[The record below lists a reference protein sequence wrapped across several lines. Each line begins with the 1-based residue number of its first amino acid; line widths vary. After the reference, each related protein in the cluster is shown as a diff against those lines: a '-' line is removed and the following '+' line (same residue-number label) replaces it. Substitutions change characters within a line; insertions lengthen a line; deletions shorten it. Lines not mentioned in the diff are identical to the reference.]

1 MRGTSR
7 LIAGLFA
14 MQVMITGFCM
24 ISAEAHTMPQSSMHN
39 SAMQSQDMGSHC
51 AKGDSAGEHHK
62 GHSGNCYHCDQ
73 PDELSNSSLI
83 SFAAVDMLL
92 PGVLGMQ
99 APQQWH
105 DVSSGLLAARTPT
118 GPPRSSSLL
127 FTTTQRIRI

>member
-7 LIAGLFA
+7 LMAGLFA
-14 MQVMITGFCM
+14 MQVIITGFCM
-24 ISAEAHTMPQSSMHN
+24 ITAEAHAMPQSAMH
-39 SAMQSQDMGSHC
+39 SSTMQSQDVGAHC
-51 AKGDSAGEHHK
+51 AKADSASEHHK
-62 GHSGNCYHCDQ
+62 THSGNCYHCDQ
-73 PDELSNSSLI
+73 PDELSNSGLA
-83 SFAAVDMLL
+83 SFATVAMLL

-105 DVSSGLLAARTPT
+105 NVSSGLLAARTPT